1 MGLKTNL
8 SEVVSFRDLMKKK
21 AYLALLAVTLL
32 AVISIHVHWTTND
45 NGTLLVIDN
54 KPVDFL
60 GTINNQWNRVTR
72 TCSGVTRLS
81 PQEEKFQ
88 TAQSLIR
95 NYSPPSSQTAVIAGA
110 WALESWTLVEV
121 EFQDL
126 LPAVVLIQ
134 TTDNQ
139 TQIVPNAVWSGYTQ
153 PWKAAPYIRNYIEQ
167 QVPQMPVALTRCFD
181 PQSQSFN

>member
-1 MGLKTNL
+1 
-8 SEVVSFRDLMKKK
+8 MKKN

-32 AVISIHVHWTTND
+32 AVISIHVHWTTNE
-45 NGTLLVIDN
+45 NGTLLFIDN

-60 GTINNQWNRVTR
+60 GAINNQWNRVTR
-72 TCSGVTRLS
+72 TCNAVTRLS
-81 PQEEKFQ
+81 PKDEKYQ
-88 TAQSLIR
+88 IAESLIR

-110 WALESWTLVEV
+110 WSIESWTLVEV
-121 EFQDL
+121 KFKDL

-134 TTDNQ
+134 TTNSQ
-139 TQIVPNAVWSGYTQ
+139 PLIVPNAVWSGYTQ
-153 PWKAAPYIRNYIEQ
+153 PWAATPYIRSYIEQ

>member
-32 AVISIHVHWTTND
+32 AVISIHVHWTKNE

-60 GTINNQWNRVTR
+60 GAINNQWNRVTR
-72 TCSGVTRLS
+72 TCSAVTRLS
-81 PQEEKFQ
+81 PQDEKYQ
-88 TAQSLIR
+88 IAELLIR

-110 WALESWTLVEV
+110 WAMESWILVEV

-134 TTDNQ
+134 STNNQ
-139 TQIVPNAVWSGYTQ
+139 TRIVPNAVWSGYTQ
-153 PWKAAPYIRNYIEQ
+153 PWTAAPYIRNYIEQ
-167 QVPQMPVALTRCFD
+167 QVPQLPVSLTRCFD
-181 PQSQSFN
+181 AQSQSFN

>member
-1 MGLKTNL
+1 
-8 SEVVSFRDLMKKK
+8 MKKN
-21 AYLALLAVTLL
+21 AYLALLTVTVL
-32 AVISIHVHWTTND
+32 AVVSIHVHWTTNE
-45 NGTLLVIDN
+45 NGTLLFIDN

-60 GTINNQWNRVTR
+60 GAIHNQWNRVTR
-72 TCSGVTRLS
+72 TCSAVTRLS
-81 PQEEKFQ
+81 PKDTKYQIAE
-88 TAQSLIR
+88 TLIN

-110 WALESWTLVEV
+110 WSIDSWTLVEV

-139 TQIVPNAVWSGYTQ
+139 TLIVPNAVWSGYTQ
-153 PWKAAPYIRNYIEQ
+153 PWEAAPYIRHYIEHQ
-167 QVPQMPVALTRCFD
+167 IPQMPVALTRCFD

>member
-1 MGLKTNL
+1 
-8 SEVVSFRDLMKKK
+8 MKKN

-32 AVISIHVHWTTND
+32 AVISIHVHWTTNE
-45 NGTLLVIDN
+45 NGTLLFIDN

-60 GTINNQWNRVTR
+60 GAINNQWNRVAR
-72 TCSGVTRLS
+72 TCSAVTRLS
-81 PQEEKFQ
+81 PHEEKYQ

-95 NYSPPSSQTAVIAGA
+95 NYSPPSSQTAVIASA

-153 PWKAAPYIRNYIEQ
+153 HWKAAPYIRNYIEQ
-167 QVPQMPVALTRCFD
+167 QVPQMPVSLTRCFD
-181 PQSQSFN
+181 AQSQSFI